1 MVPVIMKLL
10 SMVVLGHHCMLRPMH
25 LSVTVVMSIIHSS
38 KALLNPLLTLQF
50 FSYLQDPNMN
60 TQIEK
65 LIDSTVE
72 ILDRDP
78 LSQSEDTYSILL
90 KFTQAIAT
98 ELGEIVV
105 QDPVKDGVRM
115 YFDEKIARYVIKK
128 SVGL

>member
-1 MVPVIMKLL
+1 M
-10 SMVVLGHHCMLRPMH
+10 
-25 LSVTVVMSIIHSS
+25 IHQ
-38 KALLNPLLTLQF
+38 N
-50 FSYLQDPNMN
+50 
-60 TQIEK
+60 IEK
-65 LIDSTVE
+65 LINDYQA

-78 LSQSEDTYSILL
+78 LDQMEDTHSILL
-90 KFTQAIAT
+90 KFTQALAT